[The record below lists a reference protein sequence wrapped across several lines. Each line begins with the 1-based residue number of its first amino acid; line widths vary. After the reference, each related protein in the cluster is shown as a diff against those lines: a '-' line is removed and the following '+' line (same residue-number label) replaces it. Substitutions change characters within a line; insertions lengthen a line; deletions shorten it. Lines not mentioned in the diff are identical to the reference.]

1 VASITWIM
9 DTHAWRNTY
18 HRAIRST
25 TLLRTMKT
33 IRNMSV
39 FSPINCELEMIKVIP
54 SGATNITFAIRSIHY
69 SPSTMILLNL
79 KDELRTHQLELH

>member
-1 VASITWIM
+1 
-9 DTHAWRNTY
+9 
-18 HRAIRST
+18 
-25 TLLRTMKT
+25 
-33 IRNMSV
+33 MSV

-54 SGATNITFAIRSIHY
+54 SGATNISFAIRSIHY